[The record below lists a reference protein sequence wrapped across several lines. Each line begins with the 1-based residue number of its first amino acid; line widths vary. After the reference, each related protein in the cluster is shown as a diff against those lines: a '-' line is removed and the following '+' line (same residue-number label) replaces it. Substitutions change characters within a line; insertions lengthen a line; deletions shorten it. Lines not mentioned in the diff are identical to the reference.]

1 MIKRI
6 GLFVCLVLLFNP
18 FSSLSQE
25 NTDQSSNLS
34 EEKEIKFQ
42 EYFFKSLSNKSIRNY
57 QKAIQNLEVCDKLSP
72 RNKTI
77 YFEFSKNYLFLNQTL
92 QARQFIEKA
101 LEQDSSNI
109 WMLLHFVSIL
119 KKDRNYEEAIKVQ
132 LKIIELD
139 PYYRE
144 SLIYLYHLNSQS
156 DKAISLLYL
165 VEQEK
170 GLHQK
175 LERLKE
181 KLELSVK
188 PVKLKNDDKDLDKLI
203 SDFYENKPSFS
214 MLKQILEIAELNDSE
229 ILDNYSKLAVTLFP
243 AQPFS
248 YLSRAKFLHKK
259 QQFDEA
265 IAILEIGLDFVI
277 ENPTLEAQFYSTLAK
292 VYSSLGNKEKA
303 FEFENKIKKLKM

>member
-156 DKAISLLYL
+156 DKALSLLYL
-165 VEQEK
+165 LEQEK

-181 KLELSVK
+181 KLELSMK

-203 SDFYENKPSFS
+203 SDFNENKPSFS

-292 VYSSLGNKEKA
+292 VYSSLGNKGKA

>member
-25 NTDQSSNLS
+25 NADQSSNLS
-34 EEKEIKFQ
+34 EEKEMKFQ

-156 DKAISLLYL
+156 DKALSLIYL
-165 VEQEK
+165 LEQEK

-175 LERLKE
+175 LERFKE
-181 KLELSVK
+181 KLELSKK
-188 PVKLKNDDKDLDKLI
+188 PVKLKKDNKDLDKLI
-203 SDFYENKPSFS
+203 SDFNENKPSFS
-214 MLKQILEIAELNDSE
+214 MLKQILEIAEFNNSE

-248 YLSRAKFLHKK
+248 YLSRAKLLHKQ

-292 VYSSLGNKEKA
+292 VYSSLGNNGKA

>member
-25 NTDQSSNLS
+25 NADQSSNLS
-34 EEKEIKFQ
+34 EEKEMKFQ

-101 LEQDSSNI
+101 LEQDSSSI

-156 DKAISLLYL
+156 DKALSLIYL
-165 VEQEK
+165 LEQEK

-181 KLELSVK
+181 KLELSKK
-188 PVKLKNDDKDLDKLI
+188 PVKLKKDNKDLDKLI
-203 SDFYENKPSFS
+203 SDFNENKPSFS
-214 MLKQILEIAELNDSE
+214 MLKQILEIAEFNNSE

-248 YLSRAKFLHKK
+248 YLSRAKLLHKQ

-292 VYSSLGNKEKA
+292 VYSSLGNNGKA

>member
-25 NTDQSSNLS
+25 NADQSSNLS
-34 EEKEIKFQ
+34 EEKEMKFQ

-156 DKAISLLYL
+156 HKALSLIYL
-165 VEQEK
+165 LEQEK

-181 KLELSVK
+181 KLELSKK
-188 PVKLKNDDKDLDKLI
+188 PVKLKKDNKDLDKLI
-203 SDFYENKPSFS
+203 SDFNENKPSFS
-214 MLKQILEIAELNDSE
+214 MLKQILEIAEFNNSE

-248 YLSRAKFLHKK
+248 YLSRAKLLHKQ

-292 VYSSLGNKEKA
+292 VYFSLGNNGKA

>member
-25 NTDQSSNLS
+25 NADQSSNLS

-72 RNKTI
+72 RNKII

-144 SLIYLYHLNSQS
+144 SIIYLYHLNSQS

-165 VEQEK
+165 LEQEK

-203 SDFYENKPSFS
+203 SYFNENKPSFS

>member
-6 GLFVCLVLLFNP
+6 GLFVCFVLLFNP

-25 NTDQSSNLS
+25 NADQSSNLS

-165 VEQEK
+165 LEQEK

-188 PVKLKNDDKDLDKLI
+188 PVKLKNDYKDLDKLI
-203 SDFYENKPSFS
+203 SDFNENKPSFS

-292 VYSSLGNKEKA
+292 VYSSLGNKGKA

>member
-25 NTDQSSNLS
+25 NADQSSNLS

-72 RNKTI
+72 RNKII

-165 VEQEK
+165 LEQEK

-188 PVKLKNDDKDLDKLI
+188 PVKLKNDYKDLDKLI
-203 SDFYENKPSFS
+203 SDFNENKPSFS

-292 VYSSLGNKEKA
+292 VYSSLGNKGKA

>member
-25 NTDQSSNLS
+25 NADQSSNLS

-72 RNKTI
+72 RNKII

-109 WMLLHFVSIL
+109 WMLLHFGSIL

-132 LKIIELD
+132 LKIVELD

-144 SLIYLYHLNSQS
+144 SLIYLYHLNRQNN
-156 DKAISLLYL
+156 KALSLIYL
-165 VEQEK
+165 LEQEK

-181 KLELSVK
+181 KLELSMK
-188 PVKLKNDDKDLDKLI
+188 PVKLKNDHKDLDKLI
-203 SDFYENKPSFS
+203 SDFNENKPSFS
-214 MLKQILEIAELNDSE
+214 ILNRILELAEFTNSQ

-248 YLSRAKFLHKK
+248 YLSRAKFLSQQ

-265 IAILEIGLDFVI
+265 IAVLEIGLDFVI
-277 ENPTLEAQFYSTLAK
+277 ENPALEVQFYSILAK
-292 VYSSLGNKEKA
+292 VYSSLGNNKKVI
-303 FEFENKIKKLKM
+303 EFENKIKKLKI

>member
-25 NTDQSSNLS
+25 NADQSSNLS

-77 YFEFSKNYLFLNQTL
+77 YFEFSKNYLFLNHTL
-92 QARQFIEKA
+92 KARQFIEKA

-156 DKAISLLYL
+156 DKALSLLYL
-165 VEQEK
+165 LEQEK

-181 KLELSVK
+181 KLELSKK
-188 PVKLKNDDKDLDKLI
+188 PVKLKKDNKDLDKLI
-203 SDFYENKPSFS
+203 SDFNENNPSFS
-214 MLKQILEIAELNDSE
+214 MLKQILELAESTNIP

-248 YLSRAKFLHKK
+248 YLSRAKFLYQQ

-277 ENPTLEAQFYSTLAK
+277 ENPALEVQFYSTLAK
-292 VYSSLGNKEKA
+292 VYSSLGNNKKA
-303 FEFENKIKKLKM
+303 IEFENKIKKLKI

>member
-25 NTDQSSNLS
+25 NADQSSNLS
-34 EEKEIKFQ
+34 EEKEMKFQ

-156 DKAISLLYL
+156 DKALSLIYL
-165 VEQEK
+165 LEQEK

-181 KLELSVK
+181 KLELSKK
-188 PVKLKNDDKDLDKLI
+188 PVKLKKDNKDLDKLI
-203 SDFYENKPSFS
+203 SDFNENKPSFS
-214 MLKQILEIAELNDSE
+214 MLKQILEIAEFNNSE

-248 YLSRAKFLHKK
+248 YLSRAKLLHKQ

-265 IAILEIGLDFVI
+265 IAILEI

-292 VYSSLGNKEKA
+292 VYSSLGNNGKA

>member
-25 NTDQSSNLS
+25 NADQSSNLS

-156 DKAISLLYL
+156 DKALSLLYL
-165 VEQEK
+165 LEQEK

-181 KLELSVK
+181 KLELSMK

-203 SDFYENKPSFS
+203 SDFNENKPSFS
-214 MLKQILEIAELNDSE
+214 MLKQILEIAELNNSE

-248 YLSRAKFLHKK
+248 YLSRAKFLHQKTT
-259 QQFDEA
+259 
-265 IAILEIGLDFVI
+265 I
-277 ENPTLEAQFYSTLAK
+277 
-292 VYSSLGNKEKA
+292 
-303 FEFENKIKKLKM
+303 

>member
-132 LKIIELD
+132 SKIIELD

-188 PVKLKNDDKDLDKLI
+188 PVKLKNDYKDLDKLI
-203 SDFYENKPSFS
+203 SDFNENKPSFS
-214 MLKQILEIAELNDSE
+214 MLKQILEIAELNNSE

>member
-25 NTDQSSNLS
+25 NADQSSNLS

-72 RNKTI
+72 RNKII

-132 LKIIELD
+132 SKIIELD

-165 VEQEK
+165 LEQEK

-188 PVKLKNDDKDLDKLI
+188 PVKLKNDYKDLDKLI
-203 SDFYENKPSFS
+203 SDF
-214 MLKQILEIAELNDSE
+214 
-229 ILDNYSKLAVTLFP
+229 
-243 AQPFS
+243 
-248 YLSRAKFLHKK
+248 LSNL
-259 QQFDEA
+259 
-265 IAILEIGLDFVI
+265 L
-277 ENPTLEAQFYSTLAK
+277 
-292 VYSSLGNKEKA
+292 SLVK
-303 FEFENKIKKLKM
+303 

>member
-165 VEQEK
+165 LEQEK

-188 PVKLKNDDKDLDKLI
+188 PVKLKNDYKDLDKLI
-203 SDFYENKPSFS
+203 SDFNENKPSFS

-292 VYSSLGNKEKA
+292 LYSSLGNKGKA

>member
-25 NTDQSSNLS
+25 NADQSSNLS

-42 EYFFKSLSNKSIRNY
+42 KYFFKSLSNKSIRNY

-156 DKAISLLYL
+156 DKALSLLYL
-165 VEQEK
+165 LEQEK
-170 GLHQK
+170 GLHKK

-181 KLELSVK
+181 KLELSMK
-188 PVKLKNDDKDLDKLI
+188 PVKLKNDYKDLDKLI
-203 SDFYENKPSFS
+203 SDFNENKPSFS
-214 MLKQILEIAELNDSE
+214 MLKQILELVESTNIQ

-248 YLSRAKFLHKK
+248 YLSRAKFLH
-259 QQFDEA
+259 QQQLFDEA

-277 ENPTLEAQFYSTLAK
+277 ENPALEVQFYSTLAK
-292 VYSSLGNKEKA
+292 VYSSLGNNKKA
-303 FEFENKIKKLKM
+303 IEFENKIKKLKI

>member
-25 NTDQSSNLS
+25 NADQSSNLS

-156 DKAISLLYL
+156 DKALSLIYL
-165 VEQEK
+165 LEQEK

-181 KLELSVK
+181 KLELSMK
-188 PVKLKNDDKDLDKLI
+188 PVKLKKDNKDLDKLI
-203 SDFYENKPSFS
+203 SDFNENNPSFS
-214 MLKQILEIAELNDSE
+214 MLKQILEIVESTNIQ

-248 YLSRAKFLHKK
+248 YLSRAKLLHKQ

-292 VYSSLGNKEKA
+292 VYSSLGNNGKA

>member
-25 NTDQSSNLS
+25 NADQSSNLS

-77 YFEFSKNYLFLNQTL
+77 YFEFSKNYLFLNHTL
-92 QARQFIEKA
+92 KARQFIEKA

-156 DKAISLLYL
+156 DKALSLLYL
-165 VEQEK
+165 LEQEK

-181 KLELSVK
+181 KLELSKK
-188 PVKLKNDDKDLDKLI
+188 PVKLKKDNKDLDKLI
-203 SDFYENKPSFS
+203 SDFNENKPSFS
-214 MLKQILEIAELNDSE
+214 MLKQILEIAEFNNSE

-248 YLSRAKFLHKK
+248 YLSRAKLLHKQ

-292 VYSSLGNKEKA
+292 VYSSLGNNGKA

>member
-25 NTDQSSNLS
+25 NADQSSYLS

-101 LEQDSSNI
+101 LEKDSSNI

-156 DKAISLLYL
+156 DKALSLLYL
-165 VEQEK
+165 LEQEK
-170 GLHQK
+170 GLHKK

-181 KLELSVK
+181 KLELSMK
-188 PVKLKNDDKDLDKLI
+188 PVKLKNDYKDLDKLI
-203 SDFYENKPSFS
+203 SDFNENKPSFS
-214 MLKQILEIAELNDSE
+214 MLKQILEIAELNDSG

-259 QQFDEA
+259 QQFVEA

>member
-25 NTDQSSNLS
+25 NADQSSNLS
-34 EEKEIKFQ
+34 EEKEMKFQ

-77 YFEFSKNYLFLNQTL
+77 YFEFSKNYLFLNHTL
-92 QARQFIEKA
+92 KARQFIEKA

-181 KLELSVK
+181 KLELSMK
-188 PVKLKNDDKDLDKLI
+188 PVKLKNDYKDLDKLI
-203 SDFYENKPSFS
+203 SDFNENKPSFS
-214 MLKQILEIAELNDSE
+214 MLKQILEIAEFNNSE

-248 YLSRAKFLHKK
+248 YLSRAKLLHKQ

-292 VYSSLGNKEKA
+292 VYSSLGNNKKA
-303 FEFENKIKKLKM
+303 IEFENKIKKLKM

>member
-72 RNKTI
+72 RNKII

-101 LEQDSSNI
+101 LEKDSSNI

-156 DKAISLLYL
+156 DKALSLIYSL
-165 VEQEK
+165 EQEK

-181 KLELSVK
+181 KLELSMK

-203 SDFYENKPSFS
+203 SDFNENKPSFS
-214 MLKQILEIAELNDSE
+214 ILNRILELAEFTNSQ

-248 YLSRAKFLHKK
+248 YLSRAKFLSQQ

-265 IAILEIGLDFVI
+265 IAVLEIGLDFVI
-277 ENPTLEAQFYSTLAK
+277 ENPALEVQFYSILAK
-292 VYSSLGNKEKA
+292 VYSSLGNNKKVI
-303 FEFENKIKKLKM
+303 EFENKIKKLKI

>member
-25 NTDQSSNLS
+25 NADQSSNLS

-156 DKAISLLYL
+156 DKALSLLYL
-165 VEQEK
+165 LEQEK

-181 KLELSVK
+181 KLELSMK

-203 SDFYENKPSFS
+203 SYFNENKPSFS
-214 MLKQILEIAELNDSE
+214 MLKQILEIAELNNSE

-248 YLSRAKFLHKK
+248 YLSRAKFLSQQ

-265 IAILEIGLDFVI
+265 IAVLEIGLDFVI
-277 ENPTLEAQFYSTLAK
+277 ENPALEVQFYSILAK
-292 VYSSLGNKEKA
+292 VYSSLGNNKKVI
-303 FEFENKIKKLKM
+303 EFENKIKKLKI

>member
-25 NTDQSSNLS
+25 NADQSSNLS
-34 EEKEIKFQ
+34 EEKEMKFQ

-119 KKDRNYEEAIKVQ
+119 KKDRNYEEAIKVKF
-132 LKIIELD
+132 KIIELD

-156 DKAISLLYL
+156 DKALSLLYL
-165 VEQEK
+165 LEQEK
-170 GLHQK
+170 GLHKK

-181 KLELSVK
+181 KLELSMK
-188 PVKLKNDDKDLDKLI
+188 PVKLKNDYKDLDKLI
-203 SDFYENKPSFS
+203 SDFNENMPSFS
-214 MLKQILEIAELNDSE
+214 MLKQILEIAELNNSE

-248 YLSRAKFLHKK
+248 YLSRAKFLHK
-259 QQFDEA
+259 QQQLDEA

>member
-42 EYFFKSLSNKSIRNY
+42 EYFFKSLANKSIRNY

-156 DKAISLLYL
+156 DKALSLIYL
-165 VEQEK
+165 LEQEK

-181 KLELSVK
+181 KLELSKK
-188 PVKLKNDDKDLDKLI
+188 PVKLKKDNKDLDKLI
-203 SDFYENKPSFS
+203 SDFNENKSSFS
-214 MLKQILEIAELNDSE
+214 MLKQILEIAEFNNSE
-229 ILDNYSKLAVTLFP
+229 ILDNYSKLAVNLFP

-248 YLSRAKFLHKK
+248 YLSRAKLLHKQ

-292 VYSSLGNKEKA
+292 VYSSLGNKGKA

>member
-72 RNKTI
+72 RNKII

-156 DKAISLLYL
+156 DKALSLIYL
-165 VEQEK
+165 LEQEK
-170 GLHQK
+170 GFHQK
-175 LERLKE
+175 LERLK
-181 KLELSVK
+181 
-188 PVKLKNDDKDLDKLI
+188 
-203 SDFYENKPSFS
+203 
-214 MLKQILEIAELNDSE
+214 
-229 ILDNYSKLAVTLFP
+229 
-243 AQPFS
+243 
-248 YLSRAKFLHKK
+248 
-259 QQFDEA
+259 
-265 IAILEIGLDFVI
+265 
-277 ENPTLEAQFYSTLAK
+277 
-292 VYSSLGNKEKA
+292 
-303 FEFENKIKKLKM
+303 

>member
-25 NTDQSSNLS
+25 NADQSSNLS

-77 YFEFSKNYLFLNQTL
+77 YFEFSKNYLFLNHTL
-92 QARQFIEKA
+92 KARQFIEKA

-165 VEQEK
+165 LEQEK

-181 KLELSVK
+181 KLELSKK
-188 PVKLKNDDKDLDKLI
+188 PVKLKKDNKDLDKLI
-203 SDFYENKPSFS
+203 SDFNENKPSFS
-214 MLKQILEIAELNDSE
+214 MLKQILEIAEFNNSE

-248 YLSRAKFLHKK
+248 YLSRAKLLLKQ

-292 VYSSLGNKEKA
+292 VYSSLGNNGKA